1 MYERGLVLYD
11 SIRRKKMKKNTIKT
25 SDKFDDDDFFD
36 DCPVCQFTKTMQA
49 QGKNPTMSELQ
60 EVFRKANEKRE

>member
-1 MYERGLVLYD
+1 
-11 SIRRKKMKKNTIKT
+11 MKKNTIKT